1 MIGTSNQSVPEMAIE
16 PGFLGPAGRA
26 LWVLRTDEP
35 RKLTQSSEEKRN
47 QLAHTTCPGM
57 PSGSKSNKD
66 SAWIGYLLREAGV
79 L

>member
-1 MIGTSNQSVPEMAIE
+1 M
-16 PGFLGPAGRA
+16 RA
-26 LWVLRTDEP
+26 VLLCTVA
-35 RKLTQSSEEKRN
+35 KSSEEKRN